1 MDLNDSHTSTA
12 ILVIDDEEGIRE
24 GCRRVLEPQGFQ
36 VETAVSMQEGLQKI
50 QSRPFDIV
58 LLDVMMPD
66 GRGIDL
72 IDPMLKVDPDLV
84 PIIITGY
91 ATVELA
97 VAAIKAGAYDFISK
111 PFTPDLLLL
120 TVNQGLERRRLSQ
133 TARRIQAMEL
143 ETAEMARAKKEAEQ
157 LSEFKT
163 AFTFKV
169 AHELRTPVA
178 SAISLIR
185 PLMRGLAGELNEQ
198 QQDILSRIDN
208 RLDMLMEL
216 VNDLLALAATRT
228 VAIEEP
234 LEPIVVQSILHKV
247 VERLG
252 IEAQN
257 KMITLR
263 VKIPDKTVTVVGT
276 AKGLDTIFSNLLN
289 NAIKYTPEGGTINLQ
304 ITESAGQADITIS
317 DTGIGIPAS
326 DLDRIGEEFFRAKN
340 ARRSAII
347 GTGLGLSIVKELVHK
362 YGGKMEIS
370 SQEGQGTRVNL
381 LLPIVK
387 AEP

>member
-1 MDLNDSHTSTA
+1 MEQNDSDTTTA
-12 ILVIDDEEGIRE
+12 VLVIDDEAGIRE
-24 GCRRVLEPQGFQ
+24 GCRRVLELQGFH
-36 VETAVSMQEGLQKI
+36 VETAVSLQEGLQKI

-58 LLDVMMPD
+58 LLDVMLPD

-72 IDPMLKVDPDLV
+72 LQPMLEVDPEII

-111 PFTPDLLLL
+111 PFAPDILLF
-120 TVNQGLERRRLSQ
+120 TVNQGLERRQLSR
-133 TARRIQAMEL
+133 TARRIEAVER
-143 ETAEMARAKKEAEQ
+143 ETAEMARAKIEAEQ

-216 VNDLLALAATRT
+216 VNDLLALAATRA
-228 VAIEEP
+228 VAVEED
-234 LEPIVVQSILHKV
+234 LESISVQPILRNVIG
-247 VERLG
+247 RLG
-252 IEAQN
+252 SEAQA
-257 KMITLR
+257 K
-263 VKIPDKTVTVVGT
+263 KIAVNVEMPDGAVMAAGT
-276 AKGLDTIFSNLLN
+276 AKGLDTIFSNLLG
-289 NAIKYTPEGGTINLQ
+289 NAIKYTPEGG
-304 ITESAGQADITIS
+304 AITIQLTQNGDQTQIVVS
-317 DTGIGIPAS
+317 DTGIGIPAT
-326 DLDRIGEEFFRAKN
+326 DLARIGEEFFRAEN

-347 GTGLGLSIVKELVHK
+347 GTGLGLSIVLELVQH
-362 YGGKMEIS
+362 YGGTIDIS
-370 SQEGQGTRVNL
+370 SEEGQGTKVTL
-381 LLPIVK
+381 LLPA
-387 AEP
+387 AESKP